1 MIRYDLICD
10 KGHEFDG
17 WFSDSAAYDAQ
28 AKRGLVTCVHC
39 GSVKIEKQLMAPGI
53 PVKGNRRKEGPTR
66 PAPAAA
72 AAPAPQPMLAGA
84 FDPRQE
90 KLLQMM
96 REMRKAVE
104 ENAEYVGNRF
114 ADEARKIH
122 YEESEKRG
130 IYGETTAQDAKDLIE
145 EGIEIHPLPVLPE
158 DGN

>member
-39 GSVKIEKQLMAPGI
+39 GSAKIEKQLMAPGI
-53 PVKGNRRKEGPTR
+53 PVKGNRKKEGPTR
-66 PAPAAA
+66 PAAVAAA
-72 AAPAPQPMLAGA
+72 AAAQPVLASA

-96 REMRKAVE
+96 REMRKTVE

-114 ADEARKIH
+114 AEEARKIH
-122 YEESEKRG
+122 YEESDKRG
-130 IYGETTAQDAKDLIE
+130 IYGETTAQDAKELIE
-145 EGIEIHPLPVLPE
+145 EGIDIHPLPVLPE